1 MLRLRSLLDAKV
13 FQDGVPGPVSEAGG
27 VVSNVIEEM
36 LGSDGAL
43 CDITMGCFSEK
54 RIEQKK

>member
-1 MLRLRSLLDAKV
+1 MLRLRSLLDANS
-13 FQDGVPGPVSEAGG
+13 FQDGVPGPVSEAGR

-43 CDITMGCFSEK
+43 CDITMGCFPEK
-54 RIEQKK
+54 